1 MFWKKPHN
9 YIPKSKHKDGTR
21 KKVFVGVSGGVDS
34 SVSLALLKDA
44 GFDVTGVFIKV
55 YHPDFL
61 GCDWRDERL
70 DAMAVCQK
78 LDVPFLDL
86 DLEKEYKEE
95 VFDYMIETY
104 KAGDTPNPDVFCNT
118 YVKFGGFL
126 DFALEQGADFVATG
140 HYARHIF
147 EKGSNASDDR
157 HFLAKGNDENKDQT
171 YFLYTIPQEKLERVL
186 FPIGAYPKNK
196 VRKLARKYDLLTADK
211 KDSQGLC
218 FVGNVKMKDF
228 LQEFIDK
235 QPGNVLD
242 KDGKVIGSHDG
253 ALFYT
258 AGERHGFEILPKAK
272 SPDMPRLF
280 VIDRDMANN
289 TITVGPKELLEKK
302 NEQSGLAVSFTRTNW
317 ITEKPDL
324 SKTYVARVRYR
335 GELLPCSIS
344 QSKKEAQSD
353 SYTAYFETPH
363 RSVARGQSLVIYS
376 EDICVGGG
384 IIT

>member
-1 MFWKKPHN
+1 MFWQKPHN
-9 YIPKSKHKDGTR
+9 HIPKSRNQDGTR

-34 SVSLALLKDA
+34 SVSLALLRDA

-70 DAMAVCQK
+70 DAIAVCQK
-78 LDVPFLDL
+78 LGVPFLDL
-86 DLEKEYKEE
+86 DLEREYKKE

-140 HYARHIF
+140 HYARHVF
-147 EKGSNASDDR
+147 RKNDGTESGE

-171 YFLYTIPQEKLERVL
+171 YFLYTMPHEKLKHVL
-186 FPIGAYPKNK
+186 FPIGAYPKSK
-196 VRKLARKYDLLTADK
+196 VRKLAHKYDLLTADK

-235 QPGNVLD
+235 EPGDVLN
-242 KDGKVIGSHDG
+242 GEGEVIGSHDG

-258 AGERHGFEILPKAK
+258 TGERHRFEILPSAK

-280 VIDRDMANN
+280 VIDRDIKNN

-302 NEQSGLAVSFTRTNW
+302 NEQLGLSVSFTRTNW
-317 ITEKPDL
+317 ITETPDF
-324 SKTYVARVRYR
+324 SKTYMARVRYR

-344 QSKKEAQSD
+344 QSEEQIKSKT
-353 SYTAYFETPH
+353 YTATFDKPH
-363 RSVARGQSLVIYS
+363 RAIARGQSLVVYS
-376 EDICVGGG
+376 DDICIGGG
-384 IIT
+384 IIQ